1 MTVQEQPDFER
12 LLEFLKQQ
20 RGFDFTGYKRTS
32 LQRRVA
38 KRMEEVGIS
47 SHRDYLEHLE
57 VSPGE
62 FTELFNT
69 ILINV
74 TGFFR
79 DPVAWDYIRSEVLP
93 ELLERKGPA
102 DDIRVWSAGCASG
115 EEPYSVAMLLA
126 DALGDDAFQDR
137 VKIYATDIDEDA
149 LNMARHATYPEKA
162 LEEVPEELRERCFEQ
177 HDHHYMFRRDLRR
190 ALIFGRN
197 DLVQDAPISRIDLLL
212 CRNTLMYFTAEAQ
225 SRILGRLNFALR
237 PTGYIFLGKSEMLLT
252 HGDLFQPVHLKT
264 RVFTK
269 VTRETLRERLAFM
282 GNGEPPAVDRYDRLR
297 DGAFDL
303 APVPQIVVDYD
314 GMLAA
319 ANQQARAVFGLGTP
333 DIGLPLSDLEI
344 SYRPAE
350 LRGAIEQA
358 YSERRAVELGDVVW
372 KRSGAERHLRVAV
385 TPLPDDGTGALGA
398 AIAFNDVTQEFQ
410 LRDELQRSKRELE
423 VAYEELQ
430 STVEELETTNE
441 ELQSTNEEL
450 ETTNEELQ
458 STNEE
463 LETMNE
469 ELHSTNQE
477 LETINDELRQ
487 RSAELNSVNASFEAI
502 LKSLHV
508 AVVVVDP
515 NAVVRIWNAQ
525 ADDIW
530 GVRAEE
536 AVGQHVYGVDMGMR
550 WERLGEPLR
559 SAFAG
564 DMPEPLE
571 LAATNRRG
579 RPFKCKV
586 VT

>member
-79 DPVAWDYIRSEVLP
+79 DPVAWDYIRSEVVP

-115 EEPYSVAMLLA
+115 EEPYSLAMLLA
-126 DALGDDAFQDR
+126 GALGDDAFRDR

-149 LNMARHATYPEKA
+149 LNLARHATYSEKA
-162 LEEVPEELRERCFEQ
+162 VEPVPADLRKQCFEQ
-177 HDHHYMFRRDLRR
+177 HDHQYAFRRDLRR

-197 DLVQDAPISRIDLLL
+197 DLVQDAPISRIDFLM
-212 CRNTLMYFTAEAQ
+212 CRNTLMYFTAETQ
-225 SRILGRLNFALR
+225 SRILSRLNFALR
-237 PTGYIFLGKSEMLLT
+237 PTGYLFLGKSEMLLT
-252 HGDLFQPVHLKT
+252 HGDLFQPVHLKN

-269 VTRETLRERLAFM
+269 VSRETMRERLAFM
-282 GNGEPPAVDRYDRLR
+282 GNGDPPAGDRYERLR

-303 APVPQIVVDYD
+303 APVPQIVIDYD
-314 GMLAA
+314 GGLAA
-319 ANQQARAVFGLGTP
+319 ANQQARAVFGLGNA
-333 DIGLPLSDLEI
+333 DVGRPLSDLEI

-350 LRGAIEQA
+350 LRAAIEQA
-358 YSERRAVELGDVVW
+358 YSDRRPVELTDVVW
-372 KRSGAERHLRVAV
+372 KRSGAQRHLTVVV
-385 TPLPDDGTGALGA
+385 TPLPDSATGALGA

-469 ELHSTNQE
+469 ELQSTNEE
-477 LETINDELRQ
+477 LESTNDELR
-487 RSAELNSVNASFEAI
+487 RRTGELHGLNDLLETI
-502 LKSLHV
+502 MGGLSL
-508 AVVVVDP
+508 AVVAVDP